1 MNSTFKAATKNF
13 ADNVARKHDSMQR
26 VRVLYCASR
35 RLGYQILRWL
45 VDNSHQFEI
54 AAVCLSES
62 NAPITYNTEIR
73 AFLIEH
79 NISEIRLCEIG
90 DLEYEVGL
98 SVNYDR
104 IIEKDYLDRAA
115 KGFWNL
121 HHSYNM
127 RLRGRNI
134 TTYAILTAKDTN
146 IYYHGTSLHR
156 MIPALDAGPIVASK
170 ATTIRDEDSAY
181 TLFCRV
187 DDLAYE
193 LITEW
198 FPRIC
203 FETVYPYEAPYD
215 GVMMYKSKELVS
227 REILDIYDD
236 EKVYDIIRAFDF
248 PGFEPAYQN
257 INQGGVVIK
266 KQYVINSREDF
277 VHTEMKGKY
286 RVYYRIIES

>member
-1 MNSTFKAATKNF
+1 MNSAFKSTTKNF
-13 ADNVARKHDSMQR
+13 ANNVAREHDDTQR

-35 RLGYQILRWL
+35 QLGYQVLRWL
-45 VDNSHQFEI
+45 VDNSHRFEI
-54 AAVCLSES
+54 AAVCLSKS
-62 NAPITYNTEIR
+62 NAPITFNTEIR
-73 AFLIEH
+73 AFLNEH
-79 NISEIRLCEIG
+79 HIPEKRLCEIG
-90 DLEYEVGL
+90 DLEYEIGL

-104 IIEKDYLDRAA
+104 IIEKEYLDRAA

-134 TTYAILTAKDTN
+134 TTHAILTAKDTN

-170 ATTIRDEDSAY
+170 ATTIQDEDTAY

-187 DDLAYE
+187 DNLAYE

-203 FETVYPYEAPYD
+203 FETVYSYEAPRE
-215 GVMMYKSKELVS
+215 GVVMYKSKELAS

-236 EKVYDIIRAFDF
+236 EKAYDFIRAFDF
-248 PGFEPAYQN
+248 PGFEPAYQS
-257 INQGGVVIK
+257 INKGGTSIK
-266 KQYVINSREDF
+266 KLYVVNPRADF
-277 VHTEMKGKY
+277 VHTEMKGKHQ
-286 RVYYRIIES
+286 VYYKIVEL